1 MAETLT
7 LNNILSQRPKWVLE
21 VMTWDL
27 KGEEDNWYGDEKR
40 EEFNKLC

>member
-7 LNNILSQRPKWVLE
+7 LKSILSQRQKWVLG

-27 KGEEDNWYGDEKR
+27 KGEEDNWNGDENI